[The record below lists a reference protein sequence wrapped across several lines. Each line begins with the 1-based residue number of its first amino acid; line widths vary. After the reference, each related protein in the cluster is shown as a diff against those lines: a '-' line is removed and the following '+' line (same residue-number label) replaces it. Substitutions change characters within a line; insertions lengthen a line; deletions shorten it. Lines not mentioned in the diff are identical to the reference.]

1 MDIDV
6 LVLRDRQ
13 EDQIAVY
20 PAMHRVYDR
29 FGREAAPQLPGA
41 QEFLDDIASG
51 EAVSKSIRANERIEV
66 MGKAPW

>member
-1 MDIDV
+1 
-6 LVLRDRQ
+6 
-13 EDQIAVY
+13 
-20 PAMHRVYDR
+20 MHRVYDR

-51 EAVSKSIRANERIEV
+51 EAVSKSILANERIEV